1 MAGSDFPSD
10 YDDDFGGSNNRPRVA
25 IQQRGFV
32 MPLAVLAAVG
42 LGGVVFWQ
50 LSQGRARVEQARLT
64 DPVEDSTAV
73 ISTEGVPPPPQVAFV
88 DPEPPPVELP
98 PVVMAL
104 EPAAAEA
111 PSAADLDREARLQAP
126 ALVVDLGQTGPPDTL
141 GTGGVSMAAGAISQA
156 LTPGTKAS
164 SPSALNNDESFAQ
177 RFGVGDSMEP
187 ALARAMAN
195 PEATVPEGAIIP
207 AVLETAINSD
217 LPGYTRALVSRDVRG
232 FDGQSVLIP
241 RGSRLIG
248 QYRSGV
254 ALGQSRAFVIWTRL
268 IRPDGATIE
277 LAAPGADALGRGG
290 LEGDVDRHFFQR
302 FGSSILFSL
311 IDAGVGAADDDSD
324 TQVIVSQSRA
334 LGEAAL
340 SERSGSFN
348 ISPTITVPQGA
359 PIRVIVTRDL
369 DFSDVGA
376 LDD

>member
-10 YDDDFGGSNNRPRVA
+10 FDDDFEGSNNRPRVA
-25 IQQRGFV
+25 IPQGGFV
-32 MPLAVLAAVG
+32 MPIAVLAAVG
-42 LGGVVFWQ
+42 LGGFVFWQ

-64 DPVEDSTAV
+64 DPVEDATAV
-73 ISTEGVPPPPQVAFV
+73 ISTQGVPPPPQAAFA

-98 PVVMAL
+98 PVIMQL
-104 EPAAAEA
+104 EPVAAEA
-111 PSAADLDREARLQAP
+111 PSAADLDREARLRAP
-126 ALVVDLGQTGPPDTL
+126 ALVVDLGQSGPPETL
-141 GTGGVSMAAGAISQA
+141 GTGGVAMAAGAISQA
-156 LTPGTKAS
+156 LMPGTKAS
-164 SPSALNNDESFAQ
+164 LPSALNNDESFAQ
-177 RFGVGDSMEP
+177 RFGVGDSAEP
-187 ALARAMAN
+187 ALARAMTN

-311 IDAGVGAADDDSD
+311 IDAGIGAADDDSD

>member
-1 MAGSDFPSD
+1 MAVSDFPSD
-10 YDDDFGGSNNRPRVA
+10 YDDDYDGSGKRPRVA
-25 IQQRGFV
+25 IRERSYV

-50 LSQGRARVEQARLT
+50 LSQGRTRVEQSRLT
-64 DPVEDSTAV
+64 DPIEGSTEM
-73 ISTEGVPPPPQVAFV
+73 ISTEGVPPPPLIQVS
-88 DPEPPPVELP
+88 EPVPSPVELP

-104 EPAAAEA
+104 EPVVDEA
-111 PSAADLDREARLQAP
+111 TLADDVEREARLKSP
-126 ALVVDLGQTGPPDTL
+126 ALVVDLGDSSRSANLAAEGMSL
-141 GTGGVSMAAGAISQA
+141 AAGAVSQA
-156 LTPGTKAS
+156 LLPGAKPNAAA
-164 SPSALNNDESFAQ
+164 PINGDELFAQ
-177 RFGVGDSMEP
+177 RLGFGETTEP
-187 ALARAMAN
+187 AMARAMAN
-195 PEATVPEGAIIP
+195 PEATVPEGSVIP

-311 IDAGVGAADDDSD
+311 IDAGIGAVDDDSD
-324 TQVIVSQSRA
+324 TQVIVSQGRA

-340 SERSGSFN
+340 AERGSSFN

-369 DFSDVGA
+369 DFSAVGA
-376 LDD
+376 MNE

>member
-10 YDDDFGGSNNRPRVA
+10 FDADFVGSSNRPRVA
-25 IQQRGFV
+25 IPQSGFV
-32 MPLAVLAAVG
+32 MPLAVIAAVG

-64 DPVEDSTAV
+64 DPVETSTAV
-73 ISTEGVPPPPQVAFV
+73 ISTADVPPPPQVVFAA
-88 DPEPPPVELP
+88 PEPPPVEQP

-104 EPAAAEA
+104 EPVPTESPTAANLE
-111 PSAADLDREARLQAP
+111 REARLKAP
-126 ALVVDLGQTGPPDTL
+126 ALVVDLGESGPPETL
-141 GTGGVSMAAGAISQA
+141 GTGGTSMAAGAISQA
-156 LTPGTKAS
+156 LTPATKAGS
-164 SPSALNNDESFAQ
+164 LSALNSDESFAQ
-177 RFGVGDSMEP
+177 RFGVGDGMEP
-187 ALARAMAN
+187 AMARAMAN
-195 PEATVPEGAIIP
+195 PDATVPEGAIIP

-311 IDAGVGAADDDSD
+311 IDAGVSAADDDSD
-324 TQVIVSQSRA
+324 TQVIISQSRA

-340 SERSGSFN
+340 SERTSSFN

-376 LDD
+376 MDD